1 MNTKKTINNPIIEL
15 GSEVEMHFKLLL
27 MDGTLVESSEETGP
41 IRFVMGDGSLTPGLE
56 AAICGL
62 HAGDHQS
69 LTIEAGLAFDMP
81 DPDKIYTLN
90 REDFGDADL
99 EFEVGQVVEFEA
111 PNGEEVVGTVVVVD
125 EYRID
130 VDFNHPLAG
139 RTIQFDVEILEV
151 IEPTGKKVRDTNNG
165 QALN

>member
-1 MNTKKTINNPIIEL
+1 MNTKTSPDSPIIET
-15 GSEVEMHFKLLL
+15 GCEVEMHFKLLL

-41 IRFVMGDGSLTPGLE
+41 IRFVMGDGSLTAGLE

-62 HAGDHQS
+62 RAGEHQS
-69 LTIEAGLAFDMP
+69 LTIEAGLAFEMP

-90 REDFGDADL
+90 RDDFGDADL

-111 PNGEEVVGTVVVVD
+111 PNGEEVVGTVVVVED
-125 EYRID
+125 DHID

-139 RTIQFDVEILEV
+139 RTIQFDVDILEV
-151 IEPTGKKVRDTNNG
+151 IGPGGSSGQNNNG
-165 QALN
+165 EQALN

>member
-1 MNTKKTINNPIIEL
+1 MNTKKTLDTPPIIEL

-27 MDGTLVESSEETGP
+27 TDGTLVESSEETGP
-41 IRFVMGDGSLTPGLE
+41 IRFIMGDGSLTPGLE

-62 HAGDHQS
+62 RAGEHQS

-81 DPDKIYTLN
+81 DPDKVYTLN
-90 REDFGDADL
+90 REEFGDADL

-111 PNGEEVVGTVVVVD
+111 PNGEEVVGTVVVVED
-125 EYRID
+125 HHID

-139 RTIQFDVEILEV
+139 RTIQFDVDIVEV
-151 IEPTGKKVRDTNNG
+151 IAPTGEKVRNNNG

>member
-1 MNTKKTINNPIIEL
+1 MTTADSDKPVIQA

-27 MDGTLVESSEETGP
+27 TDGTLVESSEETGP

-56 AAICGL
+56 AAIYGL

-81 DPDKIYTLN
+81 DPDKVYTLN
-90 REDFGDADL
+90 RDDFGDTDL

-111 PNGEEVVGTVVVVD
+111 PNGEEVVGTVVLVED
-125 EYRID
+125 DHID

-139 RTIQFDVEILEV
+139 RTIQFDVDILEV
-151 IEPTGKKVRDTNNG
+151 IRPSGEVVKNNNG